1 MASLFC
7 VSKVNIHKFWNAIN
21 SSIFERRTFTLGAIS
36 DKYKPGRKKARRTL
50 RLPSVFWYS
59 KWIFDFVLSL
69 KQSPVCFKPNL
80 LHKFNWVFIICKL
93 HQNFGE
99 TLVCVLPFR
108 CSDLKLFC
116 LFQCFAPAIVSC
128 HRQGRRLGILVPKTQ
143 FSAFLGLFL
152 DLDQS

>member
-21 SSIFERRTFTLGAIS
+21 SSIFEQRTFAQGVIS
-36 DKYKPGRKKARRTL
+36 DKYKPGRKKALRTL

-69 KQSPVCFKPNL
+69 KQSPVCFKLTCFTNSIG
-80 LHKFNWVFIICKL
+80 FSYFCKL

-99 TLVCVLPFR
+99 TLVCGLPFR
-108 CSDLKLFC
+108 CFDLNLFC

-128 HRQGRRLGILVPKTQ
+128 HWRGRRLGILVPKTQ